1 MRKTIIHIV
10 LGLLTVV
17 PMTAQSVKDLQR
29 EQMQIQQE
37 MEETNRLVQQTKKT
51 ETATV
56 NKLTLL
62 NKNIKDRKRL
72 INSINSE
79 ISALDSDMGKLTKRR
94 GELSLRLEA
103 LKADY
108 ANLVRKTHYADMQS
122 SPLLFLMSSKDFQ
135 QLYRRIRYMREFT
148 QYRKQQVA
156 EIEQVQTEIDIQ
168 NSLLEERKND
178 REKALK
184 TQKREKENL
193 DRDERKQQQMLKEL
207 KKKKN
212 NLLAQQKKQQKKADE
227 LNKKIEELIR
237 KQTKNQVALTKEQKL
252 LEGGFEQNKGR
263 LPWPVEKGFISGF
276 FGTHQ
281 HPVYEHV
288 TVNNKGIYIQTTAG
302 SRARAVYDGEVTTCA
317 VMGNTYAVIVQH
329 GNYRS
334 VYSNLK
340 DICVKQGDKIK
351 TKQAIGTVYTDP
363 NDDNKTVVFFQIYYE
378 RTLQNPALWLAQ

>member
-10 LGLLTVV
+10 LGLLTAVS
-17 PMTAQSVKDLQR
+17 MTGQSVKDLQR

-79 ISALDSDMGKLTKRR
+79 INTLDRDMDKLTKRR
-94 GELSLRLEA
+94 GELNLRLEG

-156 EIEQVQTEIDIQ
+156 EIEQVQTEISIQ

-178 REKALK
+178 REHALK

-227 LNKKIEELIR
+227 LNRKIEELIR
-237 KQTKNQVALTKEQKL
+237 KQTKNKVALTKEQQL

-276 FGTHQ
+276 FGTHK

-288 TVNNKGIYIQTTAG
+288 TVNNKGIYIQTTSG

-363 NDDNKTVVFFQIYYE
+363 DDDNKTVVFFQIYYE

>member
-10 LGLLTVV
+10 LGLLTAVS
-17 PMTAQSVKDLQR
+17 MTGQSVKDLQR
-29 EQMQIQQE
+29 EQLQIQQE

-56 NKLTLL
+56 NKLILL

-79 ISALDSDMGKLTKRR
+79 INTLDRDMDKLTKRR
-94 GELSLRLEA
+94 GELNLRLEG

-168 NSLLEERKND
+168 NSLLEKRKND
-178 REKALK
+178 REHALK

-227 LNKKIEELIR
+227 LNRKIEELIR
-237 KQTKNQVALTKEQKL
+237 KQTKNKVALTKEQQL

-276 FGTHQ
+276 FGTHK

-288 TVNNKGIYIQTTAG
+288 TVNNKGIYIQTTSG

-363 NDDNKTVVFFQIYYE
+363 DDDNKTVVFFQIYYE